1 MQSIYLTLKSNKI
14 VNLLVTNVNLW
25 LSWSMKGQ
33 KNLYHLHYIISK
45 LKQRRLIAN
54 VSTLL
59 FWERNILSHLINREA
74 QLPRS
79 PERYWKWKGSLKY
92 KTFRAKKIL
101 FVLQILK
108 LGYRITGE
116 RCESPPFV
124 SLKNKQLKKC
134 APDSIPLKPLFHLLV
149 KSL

>member
-33 KNLYHLHYIISK
+33 KNLYHLHDIISK
-45 LKQRRLIAN
+45 LKQWRLIASTN
-54 VSTLL
+54 TLL
-59 FWERNILSHLINREA
+59 LWENNVLSHSINREA

-79 PERYWKWKGSLKY
+79 LERHWKWKGSLKH
-92 KTFRAKKIL
+92 KTFHTGKIL
-101 FVLQILK
+101 SVLQVLK
-108 LGYRITGE
+108 VGYRITGE
-116 RCESPPFV
+116 KCESLPFV

-134 APDSIPLKPLFHLLV
+134 APKPLFHLLL
-149 KSL
+149 KSI